1 MDGCALWPFLGLR
14 IPFRA
19 GILWNLSSSDNLK
32 DRLARD
38 TLEQLTDLVL
48 VPLSGLGGSG
58 VIQQNPSEAEIFYNS
73 TGFLR
78 YLLGAGPNPPT
89 AGKVSGGGRATSGL
103 YARAAGSPGL
113 VSGVLLI
120 PCMEAK
126 PGQPRGRGIT
136 CPPHAGAQGW
146 PWGSPLLTVMAPH
159 SPRRNLSSASQQ
171 TRQKM
176 RECHGLVDSMIHY
189 VNSSLEVGKSEDKV
203 SPGS

>member
-1 MDGCALWPFLGLR
+1 MRWVCSPAIPVLR
-14 IPFRA
+14 VPLCA

-78 YLLGAGPNPPT
+78 YLLRVLPLGARFWREEETQEQGLQ
-89 AGKVSGGGRATSGL
+89 GSLLGSGGGGCG
-103 YARAAGSPGL
+103 GSPSL
-113 VSGVLLI
+113 HDRTPF
-120 PCMEAK
+120 PC
-126 PGQPRGRGIT
+126 
-136 CPPHAGAQGW
+136 
-146 PWGSPLLTVMAPH
+146 
-159 SPRRNLSSASQQ
+159 RNLSSASQQ

-203 SPGS
+203 SPRAGAGGG

>member
-1 MDGCALWPFLGLR
+1 MCSPAILLLR
-14 IPFRA
+14 VPLCA

-78 YLLGAGPNPPT
+78 YLLQVLPVGAKFWREKETG
-89 AGKVSGGGRATSGL
+89 ALFAVLFLDS
-103 YARAAGSPGL
+103 ARVAVGN
-113 VSGVLLI
+113 
-120 PCMEAK
+120 
-126 PGQPRGRGIT
+126 
-136 CPPHAGAQGW
+136 
-146 PWGSPLLTVMAPH
+146 PLLSMTEPCSH
-159 SPRRNLSSASQQ
+159 CRNLSSASQQ

-203 SPGS
+203 SPELVLGELRRCSPVPLCKGTP